1 MYLIKKINKEYLLL
15 ALFVVGF
22 LITRLPG
29 VYDDVVNP
37 DAVNWHWRSEQ
48 FVVGL
53 KFSQLERTYQHY
65 QPGTTLMW
73 IVGPTVELV
82 KQFNGDIKYNQGTFL
97 VFDYVAKIA
106 LIFVQLALSLLGIFL
121 LAKIIGFN
129 KSWLTFFIFSME
141 PFFLANSRMLH
152 LDVLLTLLLFIGLLF
167 TYLHLKRFNWYL
179 GILAGAFLA
188 LAFLTKSV
196 AVGGLLFAVG
206 VGGFYVFLQK
216 GWKEALKF
224 AFSIFVP
231 AILAFVIFLPA
242 LWVDTKDVL
251 LGIYDGIERVGI
263 RSGHNQI
270 IFGEETRD
278 GGASFY
284 PLVLL
289 LKTSPFLLLM
299 LILGLFRAKKPDFK
313 APSLNAF
320 LAIFF
325 VGYLIVMT
333 VSSKKIDRYLLP
345 MYPYFALLAVV
356 SFYQFKEYLQTKF
369 GALAIKTLTVGL
381 SVSFAVFVL
390 YPFLNLYPY
399 HFTYTNPLFGS
410 PQYVHENIL
419 AQKPFGVGIVAL
431 KDQILEKYGYYPTLG
446 FIDVKP
452 MEAIYKASRVFD
464 IRVDG
469 TRNYDLLVL
478 GVNEEIPQKVLD
490 SNYNFILDHTMSING
505 LEYWKVYVK
514 EAKVR

>member
-1 MYLIKKINKEYLLL
+1 MYLIKKINKEYLLI
-15 ALFVVGF
+15 ALFVLVF
-22 LITRLPG
+22 LATRVPG
-29 VYDDVVNP
+29 TYDDVVNP

-48 FVVGL
+48 FMVGL
-53 KFSQLERTYQHY
+53 KFGQLERTYQHY

-82 KQFNGDIKYNQGTFL
+82 KQLNGDIKYNQGTFL

-106 LIFVQLALSLLGIFL
+106 LIFVQLILSLLGIFL
-121 LAKIIGFN
+121 LTKIVGFN
-129 KSWLTFFIFSME
+129 KAWLTSFIFSME
-141 PFFLANSRMLH
+141 PFFLANSRVLH
-152 LDVLLTLLLFIGLLF
+152 LDILLTLLLFIGLLL
-167 TYLHLKRFNWYL
+167 TYLHLKKFNWYM
-179 GILAGAFLA
+179 GILDGIFLA

-206 VGGFYVFLQK
+206 VGGLYVFLQK
-216 GWKEALKF
+216 GWKEAVKF
-224 AFSIFVP
+224 KLSIFIP
-231 AILAFVIFLPA
+231 AVLAFVIFLPA

-270 IFGEETRD
+270 IFGEDTRD
-278 GGASFY
+278 VGVSFY
-284 PLVLL
+284 PLVFL

-299 LILGLFRAKKPDFK
+299 LVLSLLRVKKPDFK
-313 APSLNAF
+313 APSLSAF
-320 LAIFF
+320 LTIFF
-325 VGYLIVMT
+325 VGYLVVMT
-333 VSSKKIDRYLLP
+333 ISSKKIDRYLLP
-345 MYPYFALLAVV
+345 MYPYFALLAVIG
-356 SFYQFKEYLQTKF
+356 FYQLKEYLQTKF
-369 GALAIKTLTVGL
+369 GALAVKALVGVQ
-381 SVSFAVFVL
+381 SIFFAAFVL
-390 YPFLNLYPY
+390 HPFFSLYPY

-431 KDQILEKYGYYPTLG
+431 RDQILEKYGYYPTLG

-452 MEAIYKASRVFD
+452 IEAIYKASRVFD

-490 SNYNFILDHTMSING
+490 SNYNFILDHTMWING